1 MCICRFGI
9 NYFAVSIHIDDFIII
24 IVRFYFLLFITIYWL
39 FLILAPLNAYA
50 EEEWTIDK
58 FKTLSYARVSGEVTH
73 GDSLNF
79 FISSRENCEEVYNT
93 FTFYTYEKPND
104 IKQLLHKNIPIK
116 LNGEDLTAE
125 VEDVSPFLMGYRVT
139 FSLGVF
145 PVKEYIYRL
154 NNFYN
159 EEKKYEIEIVDGINF
174 KASKYFDI
182 SVNSWKLNNLIPS
195 VLEASK
201 LCKDINNPNS

>member
-1 MCICRFGI
+1 LY
-9 NYFAVSIHIDDFIII
+9 NYIAVSVHIDDFIT
-24 IVRFYFLLFITIYWL
+24 VRFYFLLFITIYWL